1 MLLESSAV
9 GARIEL
15 ETIPKPEHLAWPD
28 WLCAFPSFGY
38 LLTTDHHALPA
49 LLESFHARGI
59 AAARIGEITADQQL
73 WVLENGDRALFRDLD
88 QSPLTGLGPRTA
100 RPTTK
105 KE

>member
-15 ETIPKPEHLAWPD
+15 ESIPKPEHLAWPD

-59 AAARIGEITADQQL
+59 AAARIDRRDHGRPTA
-73 WVLENGDRALFRDLD
+73 
-88 QSPLTGLGPRTA
+88 LGPRER
-100 RPTTK
+100 RPRPVP
-105 KE
+105 

>member
-1 MLLESSAV
+1 MPAV
-9 GARIEL
+9 SPRPG
-15 ETIPKPEHLAWPD
+15 
-28 WLCAFPSFGY
+28 S
-38 LLTTDHHALPA
+38 
-49 LLESFHARGI
+49 
-59 AAARIGEITADQQL
+59 IGEITADQQL